1 MAQKDNKKTVKKALV
16 KSDSVTDKVGLEAQQ
31 LGDIRQLLFGQ
42 QMQEIQSSIELLG
55 QNLTKEIDNLSIK
68 MEKELGDF
76 QHEVDE
82 NLKKIVENQ
91 QSDSFEHENREQSI
105 ETSIEEINKSFSDY
119 QKSDKKNQQETEKL
133 LRAEIEKLNKELESK
148 HLETMDKI
156 EQTANELKDNKADK
170 NALASMLSNMAVN
183 LQEQKD

>member
-1 MAQKDNKKTVKKALV
+1 MAQKDNKKSTKKTPVKNNSA
-16 KSDSVTDKVGLEAQQ
+16 TEKVGLEAQQ

-55 QNLTKEIDNLSIK
+55 QNLTKEIDNLSIR
-68 MEKELGDF
+68 MEKELGNF
-76 QHEVDE
+76 QAEVDE

-105 ETSIEEINKSFSDY
+105 EASINALNENFSDY
-119 QKSDKKNQQETEKL
+119 QKADKKNQQETEKL
-133 LRAEIEKLNKELESK
+133 LRAEIKKLSKELESK
-148 HLETMDKI
+148 HLDTMDKL

-170 NALASMLSNMAVN
+170 NTLATMLSNMAVN